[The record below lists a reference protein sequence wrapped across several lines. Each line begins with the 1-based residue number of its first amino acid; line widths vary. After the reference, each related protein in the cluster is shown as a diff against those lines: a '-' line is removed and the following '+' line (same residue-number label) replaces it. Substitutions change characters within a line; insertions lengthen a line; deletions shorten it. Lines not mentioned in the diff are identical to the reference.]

1 MRDFVSN
8 LGHTADC
15 DAARDHFS
23 EYLDGS
29 LNGVAMAALA
39 SHLDACAPCAE
50 EFAAWRSMQDALAA
64 LGPARPP
71 VDLQARLRDT
81 LSDERARE
89 THLPLVRRWA
99 NSAQSS
105 FNAFAL
111 QAAGG
116 ISLALVLVGGL
127 SWLFAAPLASVQ
139 ASDEH
144 IAHLNSPHYLYSQVP
159 PQPIV
164 TQNDVPIL
172 VDAKV
177 NAQGRVYDFNI
188 LAGPTDPEVKVRVEE
203 NLLASI
209 FRPAMVFGVPV
220 PGHVMLTYAGV
231 SVRG

>member
-1 MRDFVSN
+1 MRSFLPNSDRF
-8 LGHTADC
+8 ADC
-15 DAARDHFS
+15 VTAQASFS

-29 LNGVAMAALA
+29 LSGVAMTALA
-39 SHLDACAPCAE
+39 GHLDACPGCAG
-50 EFAAWRSMQDALAA
+50 EFAAWRSMQDALAN

-71 VDLQARLRDT
+71 LDLQARLRDT
-81 LSDERARE
+81 IGSERARE
-89 THLPLVRRWA
+89 THVPRLRRWG
-99 NSAQSS
+99 NSLQTS
-105 FNAFAL
+105 FDAFAL

-116 ISLALVLVGGL
+116 VALALVLVGGL
-127 SWLFAAPLASVQ
+127 SWLFAAPLAAVE
-139 ASDEH
+139 ANDEH

-177 NAQGRVYDFNI
+177 NTEGRVYDFSI
-188 LAGPTDPEVKVRVEE
+188 VAGPVDPDVTVRVEE

-209 FRPAMVFGVPV
+209 FRPATVFGVPV
-220 PGHVMLTYAGV
+220 PGHVMMTYSGV